1 MTQYKLGAKQRR
13 ITLGSTK
20 ELTLVQARSRAKDVL
35 AKVHLGEDPAG
46 VKSEARARATDTFKA
61 VADRFLLHKEK
72 KLRPASYY
80 STRLYLMKHLRL
92 LHELRI
98 DKIDRREIASRLSAI
113 AEHHGAV
120 SADRARSALS
130 ALFAWCVTQGIADS
144 NPVIGTTKY
153 AEPSSRDRVLSESE
167 LAAVWNALPDN
178 DYGSILK
185 LLVLT
190 GCRADE
196 IAWLRWSEIDIDG
209 RKISLPGERTK
220 NKRPFIVPLA
230 STVVDILKDIPRRA
244 DRDLVFGKGAGGFQ
258 GWSKCKAELDAKL
271 NIPDWTVHD
280 IRRTVRDRAWPRAS
294 QHPAA
299 RYRGGTEPRVR
310 GTRAGSP
317 ASTTRRPI
325 GPRSAIALDRWA
337 HHVAVILAVDA
348 GAVMLEQ
355 AAGELTEIP
364 TISDRLCRGMRRTRP
379 KGQRAEHVSEH
390 HCTDHVIASRR
401 FRAEPATSGC
411 KCLRERATSC

>member
-1 MTQYKLGAKQRR
+1 LKIKQSNVGTIELLPGKTERIVFDDDLPGFGLRVRDGGSRVYVTQYKLGAKQRR

-46 VKSEARARATDTFKA
+46 AKSEARARATDTFKA
-61 VADRFLLHKEK
+61 VTDRFLLHKEK

-130 ALFAWCVTQGIADS
+130 ALFAWCVTQGIANS

-178 DYGSILK
+178 DYGSVVK
-185 LLVLT
+185 LLILT

-230 STVVDILKDIPRRA
+230 STVVDILKGISRRH
-244 DRDLVFGKGAGGFQ
+244 DRDLLFGRAPVAFRDGRSARPNSTPSSIFQAGL
-258 GWSKCKAELDAKL
+258 STTSAA
-271 NIPDWTVHD
+271 PS
-280 IRRTVRDRAWPRAS
+280 RPAWPRSPSAS
-294 QHPAA
+294 
-299 RYRGGTEPRVR
+299 
-310 GTRAGSP
+310 S
-317 ASTTRRPI
+317 
-325 GPRSAIALDRWA
+325 
-337 HHVAVILAVDA
+337 
-348 GAVMLEQ
+348 
-355 AAGELTEIP
+355 LT
-364 TISDRLCRGMRRTRP
+364 SSKRC
-379 KGQRAEHVSEH
+379 
-390 HCTDHVIASRR
+390 
-401 FRAEPATSGC
+401 
-411 KCLRERATSC
+411 

>member
-1 MTQYKLGAKQRR
+1 MKIKQSNVGTIELLPGKTERIVFDDDLPGFGLRVRDGGSRVYVTQYKLGAKQRR

-46 VKSEARARATDTFKA
+46 SKSEARARATDTFKA
-61 VADRFLLHKEK
+61 VADRFLLHKKK

-178 DYGSILK
+178 DYGSVVK

-220 NKRPFIVPLA
+220 NKRPFTVPLA
-230 STVVDILKDIPRRA
+230 STVVDILKGIPRRH

-258 GWSKCKAELDAKL
+258 GWSKCKAKLGAKL

-280 IRRTVRDRAWPRAS
+280 IRRTVATRMAEEPVSVQPHIIEAVLNHVS
-294 QHPAA
+294 GHK
-299 RYRGGTEPRVR
+299 GGI
-310 GTRAGSP
+310 AGIYNK
-317 ASTTRRPI
+317 ATYWLEKRL
-325 GPRSAIALDRWA
+325 ALDTWA
-337 HHVAVILAVDA
+337 NHVTVILAQAD
-348 GAVMLEQ
+348 GANVLP
-355 AAGELTEIP
+355 L
-364 TISDRLCRGMRRTRP
+364 R
-379 KGQRAEHVSEH
+379 GQR
-390 HCTDHVIASRR
+390 
-401 FRAEPATSGC
+401 
-411 KCLRERATSC
+411 